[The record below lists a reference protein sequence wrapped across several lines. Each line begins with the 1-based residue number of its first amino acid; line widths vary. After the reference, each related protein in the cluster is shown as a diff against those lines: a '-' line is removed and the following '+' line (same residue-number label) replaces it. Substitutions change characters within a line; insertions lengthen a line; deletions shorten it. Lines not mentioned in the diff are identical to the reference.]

1 MPMRRPITRAAALAL
16 LGLALLLAVS
26 GSLERAINA
35 CGLEAVAH
43 RNAHYLEEAL
53 AQSLKTFAVLSSLK
67 VGLAV
72 VEGTEV
78 GVGFGL
84 EIGDIV
90 QAAYDF
96 VDIAWRTVMG
106 AGIILVGTRFLLEAA
121 RLVDGWL
128 LTLALAGL
136 LLTLPVRWWLPR
148 CAGLHQTLRDAS
160 LLLAI
165 LTAAFYVVLPLSVSG
180 GAIFSAR
187 ITAPVLTEAES
198 GLEALRSELFP
209 EEAAGEKGLW
219 DRWGD
224 ARKQVDRLAA
234 TIREKTTALMVL
246 GLKLIAGY
254 LFDCIVFP
262 LSLFIFLL
270 WATRLIARHL
280 FGLQKRRELQDDLE
294 AVLHKVGLTKI
305 PPPPGAPVTAPGGGG
320 SPKREATCQNATG

>member
-1 MPMRRPITRAAALAL
+1 MTMRRPIARAAALVF

-26 GSLERAINA
+26 GSAERAMNA

-43 RNAHYLEEAL
+43 RNARYLEDAL

-106 AGIILVGTRFLLEAA
+106 AGVILVGTRFLLEAV

-128 LTLALAGL
+128 LILTLVGL
-136 LLTLPVRWWLPR
+136 LMTLSVRWWLPR

-180 GAIFSAR
+180 GAMLSAR

-198 GLEALRSELFP
+198 DLEALRGELFP
-209 EEAAGEKGLW
+209 EETGGEKGLLA
-219 DRWGD
+219 RWND
-224 ARKQVDRLAA
+224 TRKQIDRLAA
-234 TIREKTTALMVL
+234 TIKEKTAALIVM

-254 LFDCIVFP
+254 LFDCIIFP

-270 WATRLIARHL
+270 WATRLIAHHL
-280 FGLQKRRELQDDLE
+280 FGLQKRQELKDDLE
-294 AVLHKVGLTKI
+294 AVLRKTGLTGVAST
-305 PPPPGAPVTAPGGGG
+305 PPRARRDAGGGRAY
-320 SPKREATCQNATG
+320 PQK

>member
-1 MPMRRPITRAAALAL
+1 MPMRRPLARTVIL
-16 LGLALLLAVS
+16 AFLGLALLLVVGGNA
-26 GSLERAINA
+26 ERAMEA

-43 RNAHYLEEAL
+43 ANARYLEDAL

-84 EIGDIV
+84 EIGDVV

-128 LTLALAGL
+128 LALTLAGL
-136 LLTLPVRWWLPR
+136 LLTLAVRWWLPR
-148 CAGLHQTLRDAS
+148 WAGLHQTLRDAS
-160 LLLAI
+160 LLLAV

-180 GAIFSAR
+180 GGMLSAR
-187 ITAPVLTEAES
+187 ITAPVLAEAES
-198 GLEALRSELFP
+198 GLETLRATLFP
-209 EEAAGEKGLW
+209 EEAADEKGFLA
-219 DRWGD
+219 RWSD
-224 ARKQVDRLAA
+224 TRKQIDRLAA
-234 TIREKTTALMVL
+234 TIKEKTAALMVM

-254 LFDCIVFP
+254 IFDCIVFP
-262 LSLFIFLL
+262 LTLFIFLL

-280 FGLQKRRELQDDLE
+280 FGLQKRQERMDDLE
-294 AVLHKVGLTKI
+294 ALLQKTGLTRVPRT
-305 PPPPGAPVTAPGGGG
+305 PPRARRFVRRGG
-320 SPKREATCQNATG
+320 